1 VFEGHAGDLVDRS
14 NNYFESLR
22 KTIKGLSTHR
32 GYNSYFESW
41 QPLELREE
49 DTLVEE
55 LKQLFIEQTLDT
67 RIEQALPVLAR
78 LQRTDAMKETQEF
91 AAHIQKVVEGT
102 WALPDTPEAQQT
114 LVDLLNQPTLP
125 VGPDAEDLTAQLY
138 DIIGDDELYD
148 QLADLSNVDAEAD
161 AKSIILARLEE
172 LKADPGVAK
181 VLSQVVRPDQEPQ
194 QPQQPQQQPQQQQ
207 EPEPTSQG
215 DNLATFEGAEC
226 NMTAE
231 GEECPMHGLEECGQY
246 GPTIRES
253 EESLAR
259 LKQLIGK
266 I

>member
-1 VFEGHAGDLVDRS
+1 LD
-14 NNYFESLR
+14 
-22 KTIKGLSTHR
+22 
-32 GYNSYFESW
+32 
-41 QPLELREE
+41 LREE

-102 WALPDTPEAQQT
+102 WAMPDTPEAQQT

-125 VGPDAEDLTAQLY
+125 VGADAEDITAQLY
-138 DIIGDDELYD
+138 DIIGDDELFD
-148 QLADLSNVDAEAD
+148 QLDDLANVDAEAD
-161 AKSIILARLEE
+161 AKPIILARLEE

-181 VLSQVVRPDQEPQ
+181 VMSQIVRPDQEPQ
-194 QPQQPQQQPQQQQ
+194 QQSQQPQQQQ
-207 EPEPTSQG
+207 QQPTSEA
-215 DNLATFEGAEC
+215 DNLATFEAAGC

-231 GEECPMHGLEECGQY
+231 GEECPMHGLEECGMY
-246 GPTIRES
+246 GPAIRES
-253 EESLAR
+253 EEDLAR

>member
-1 VFEGHAGDLVDRS
+1 M
-14 NNYFESLR
+14 
-22 KTIKGLSTHR
+22 
-32 GYNSYFESW
+32 
-41 QPLELREE
+41 
-49 DTLVEE
+49 
-55 LKQLFIEQTLDT
+55 FIEQTLDT

-91 AAHIQKVVEGT
+91 AAHIQKVAEGT

-114 LVDLLNQPTLP
+114 LVDLLNQPTLT

-148 QLADLSNVDAEAD
+148 QLQDLANVDADAD

-181 VLSQVVRPDQEPQ
+181 VLAQVVRPDQDPQQ
-194 QPQQPQQQPQQQQ
+194 QPQQPQQQQQ
-207 EPEPTSQG
+207 PTSEAE
-215 DNLATFEGAEC
+215 NLATFEAAGC

-231 GEECPMHGLEECGQY
+231 GEECPTHGLEECGMY
-246 GPTIRES
+246 GPAIRES
-253 EESLAR
+253 EEDLAR

>member
-1 VFEGHAGDLVDRS
+1 
-14 NNYFESLR
+14 
-22 KTIKGLSTHR
+22 
-32 GYNSYFESW
+32 
-41 QPLELREE
+41 
-49 DTLVEE
+49 
-55 LKQLFIEQTLDT
+55 
-67 RIEQALPVLAR
+67 
-78 LQRTDAMKETQEF
+78 MKETQEF

-102 WALPDTPEAQQT
+102 WAMPDTPEAQQT
-114 LVDLLNQPTLP
+114 LVDLLNQPTLT

-148 QLADLSNVDAEAD
+148 QLQDLANVDADAD

-181 VLSQVVRPDQEPQ
+181 VLAQVVRPDQEPQ
-194 QPQQPQQQPQQQQ
+194 QQPQQQQ
-207 EPEPTSQG
+207 QPTSEA
-215 DNLATFEGAEC
+215 DNLATFEAAGC

-231 GEECPMHGLEECGQY
+231 GEECPMHGLEECGMY

-253 EESLAR
+253 EEDLAR